1 MRFVNSAGT
10 SIICSSTSDI
20 WKRDK
25 IKFLP
30 NNASPVAI
38 YVLLNR
44 FQVVFSQYSTG
55 TSLEKL
61 RLNRSRGGIS
71 LKEIIICI

>member
-44 FQVVFSQYSTG
+44 FEAVFSQYSTG

-61 RLNRSRGGIS
+61 RLNRSRG
-71 LKEIIICI
+71 EYH

>member
-38 YVLLNR
+38 YVLLYR
-44 FQVVFSQYSTG
+44 FEVVFSQYSTG